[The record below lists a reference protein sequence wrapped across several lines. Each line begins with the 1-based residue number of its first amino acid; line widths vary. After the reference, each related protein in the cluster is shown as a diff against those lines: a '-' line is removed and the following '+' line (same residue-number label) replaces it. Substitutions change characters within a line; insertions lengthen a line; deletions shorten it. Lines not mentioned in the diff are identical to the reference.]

1 MCDVVLEVLDIRD
14 PLATRSKEIDEYF
27 AANPDKKRIIL
38 LNKIDLVPKSIVT
51 DWVNYFSK
59 IAPTVPFRAS
69 REVRNTP
76 KTSIKDPN
84 FLARIKKKVANR
96 CFGETI
102 VLNYLQK
109 CIDAPILGITVGVI
123 GMPKVGKSCVV
134 DTIKWKYT
142 IDDEPVP
149 SKKNQ

>member
-1 MCDVVLEVLDIRD
+1 MSDVILEVLDARD
-14 PLATRSKEIDEYF
+14 PLATRSKEIDDCF
-27 AANPDKKRIIL
+27 AAHPDKKRIIL
-38 LNKIDLVPKSIVT
+38 LNKIDLVPKNIVT
-51 DWVNYFSK
+51 EWVEYFSK
-59 IAPTVPFRAS
+59 IAPTVPFRSS

-76 KTSIKDPN
+76 KTSAKDPN

-102 VLNYLQK
+102 VLNYLQT
-109 CIDAPILGITVGVI
+109 CIDAPILGITVGVV
-123 GMPKVGKSCVV
+123 GMPKVGKACVV

-142 IDDEPVP
+142 TGDEPVP